1 MGLFQKKYYLSD
13 DQRRWN
19 AIWDLWAEEKAR
31 SPYAELMT
39 YQSEM
44 DHGGHED
51 YFENMVKIG
60 NLPYEISVLEQIL
73 PVNLK
78 KNLQKAYK
86 AYLVLQV
93 NKEDE
98 KSTKYLRK
106 EFSYTRFE
114 QSLMLP
120 ENVDRDGITAK
131 ACHGIL
137 RIELPKIEK
146 VTEKEPARVIE
157 IE

>member
-1 MGLFQKKYYLSD
+1 MGLFHRKYFLSD

-44 DHGGHED
+44 EHGGHED
-51 YFENMVKIG
+51 YFENMVRIG

-73 PVNLK
+73 PLNLK

-86 AYLVLQV
+86 AFLVLQV
-93 NKEDE
+93 NEEDE
-98 KSTKYLRK
+98 KSEDTL
-106 EFSYTRFE
+106 EHCDDFFFE
-114 QSLMLP
+114 HEDQI
-120 ENVDRDGITAK
+120 DQ
-131 ACHGIL
+131 IL
-137 RIELPKIEK
+137 RGY
-146 VTEKEPARVIE
+146 ASE
-157 IE
+157 IRL

>member
-1 MGLFQKKYYLSD
+1 MGLFQKKYFLSD

-51 YFENMVKIG
+51 YFENMVQIG

-86 AYLVLQV
+86 AFLVLQV
-93 NKEDE
+93 NEEDE
-98 KSTKYLRK
+98 KSEDTL
-106 EFSYTRFE
+106 EHCDDFFFE
-114 QSLMLP
+114 HEDQI
-120 ENVDRDGITAK
+120 DQ
-131 ACHGIL
+131 IL
-137 RIELPKIEK
+137 RGY
-146 VTEKEPARVIE
+146 ASE
-157 IE
+157 IRL

>member
-51 YFENMVKIG
+51 YFGNMVKIG

-98 KSTKYLRK
+98 KSEDTLEYCDD
-106 EFSYTRFE
+106 FYFE
-114 QSLMLP
+114 HEDQI
-120 ENVDRDGITAK
+120 EQ
-131 ACHGIL
+131 IL
-137 RIELPKIEK
+137 RGYASQIRL
-146 VTEKEPARVIE
+146 
-157 IE
+157 

>member
-73 PVNLK
+73 PRHIDRWDNMKLK
-78 KNLQKAYK
+78 NWHTNISATKYYARVRPRKIPEMLQKAMKLTDAEVETYFGD
-86 AYLVLQV
+86 VLRLLEV
-93 NKEDE
+93 TNA
-98 KSTKYLRK
+98 R
-106 EFSYTRFE
+106 
-114 QSLMLP
+114 P
-120 ENVDRDGITAK
+120 E
-131 ACHGIL
+131 
-137 RIELPKIEK
+137 E
-146 VTEKEPARVIE
+146 
-157 IE
+157 